1 MYLQV
6 FYPWI
11 KISKSIGDVLL
22 KKNGVFMDFD
32 AKTQRNVPKSSSC
45 ISLKKSQVSTP
56 LSKACRNIFIFKKKN

>member
-56 LSKACRNIFIFKKKN
+56 LSKACRNIFI

>member
-45 ISLKKSQVSTP
+45 ISLKNPKFQR
-56 LSKACRNIFIFKKKN
+56 L